1 MRLRNIIAV
10 VTCVGTALVSTAATA
25 TTPVDVHDNGTF
37 FEAAGRK
44 VSCGR
49 NIRTILDPQLPNL
62 GIATRNLLVMN
73 PRLLQR
79 QPENVRLFVFHH
91 ECGHHHV
98 GGDELG
104 ADCWAVRQ
112 GVASGWLH
120 APDLKDICRSFGNTP
135 ETPTHPASAR
145 RCQALATCFARAEKS
160 LRPAPQQ
167 SVALLRPPALVRE
180 GYLASAEDVRASQRL
195 R

>member
-10 VTCVGTALVSTAATA
+10 VTCVGTALVSTAVTA

-145 RCQALATCFARAEKS
+145 RCQALAACFARAEKS
-160 LRPAPQQ
+160 LRPAAQQ

-180 GYLASAEDVRASQRL
+180 GYLASAEDVRAGQRL

>member
-1 MRLRNIIAV
+1 MRARDIIAIV
-10 VTCVGTALVSTAATA
+10 IGIATAAASSAAFA
-25 TTPVDVHDNGTF
+25 TSAVDVHDNGTL

-44 VSCGR
+44 VSCGP

-120 APDLKDICRSFGNTP
+120 APDLKDICRSFGSTP
-135 ETPTHPASAR
+135 ETATHPASAR
-145 RCQALATCFARAEKS
+145 RCSALAACFARAEKS
-160 LRPAPQQ
+160 VRPAPQQ
-167 SVALLRPPALVRE
+167 TAALLRPPSLVRE
-180 GYLASAEDVRASQRL
+180 GYLAVSVRSGSAQRL

>member
-1 MRLRNIIAV
+1 
-10 VTCVGTALVSTAATA
+10 
-25 TTPVDVHDNGTF
+25 

-120 APDLKDICRSFGNTP
+120 AT
-135 ETPTHPASAR
+135 
-145 RCQALATCFARAEKS
+145 
-160 LRPAPQQ
+160 
-167 SVALLRPPALVRE
+167 
-180 GYLASAEDVRASQRL
+180 
-195 R
+195 